1 MFFKYSKAVLFLS
14 FAHVFLPGRICPSL
28 ELGMTSS
35 VTSQGRQ
42 EGRSTVIGLWL
53 NVAGVV
59 GGAGW
64 F

>member
-35 VTSQGRQ
+35 VPILRSQLG
-42 EGRSTVIGLWL
+42 EVFPEYPI
-53 NVAGVV
+53 
-59 GGAGW
+59 
-64 F
+64 